1 MSRACFT
8 PCCREAAGSVG
19 PPSAGSGRGALPTQP
34 PALWGQDW
42 ALLPPGSLVGAVTR
56 WSEGGQAA
64 ALRY

>member
-1 MSRACFT
+1 M
-8 PCCREAAGSVG
+8 G